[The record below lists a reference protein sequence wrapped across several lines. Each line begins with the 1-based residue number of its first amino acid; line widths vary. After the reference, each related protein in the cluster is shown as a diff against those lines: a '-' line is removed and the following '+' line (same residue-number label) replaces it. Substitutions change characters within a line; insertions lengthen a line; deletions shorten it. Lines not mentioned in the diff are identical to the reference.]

1 MAAAYMRR
9 CEVECSEYLH
19 RYTASEKSGQSLLR
33 RGPGATTV
41 ASSLSL
47 LLPKIEEENQITSE
61 VLHLLSFMGPDVIT
75 KSLLRNLI
83 SAKKNYDEK
92 IAERNKDS
100 LKNQLSV
107 NGSLP
112 ACLILCGVA
121 LLLMSPRIL
130 PAIDRQRAALIV
142 LASTASSIFV
152 LSIGAASEKANT
164 LSNKQDTS
172 ASRSFSAFE
181 YEQSDISWDILKSFS
196 LLSVKE
202 GKGSVHRLL
211 AAAMRSCQS
220 QEESLYYITIG
231 IDAMVSCWTFKADST
246 ESWKSSLQLLE
257 HVKTVVAHSQEYDI
271 DALRLLNVARLSKEA
286 GVLSAMALNAF
297 VEAQVSI
304 EVTLKL
310 LERSTMAKKPEC
322 RKAKA
327 EALYELSKIHR
338 YQGRYDDANKCLMES
353 LDLNNADSCFTADTL
368 HELGILEI
376 KRHNLDAAT
385 SFLQQSLEIRRGLDD
400 TNSDQVNA
408 SATLHQLAA
417 VHVARKP
424 PSLDKAK
431 ALLQEALGLSRQIGQ
446 RAATIKQLA
455 RVTIRQGF
463 LDQAESYLDQAL
475 ELYRELYGDNKQ
487 HINIAAVRFQQGALA
502 LQRSRFT
509 NDEAQSLDYAW
520 LCFHD
525 CLRIRR
531 HVYAYASPLG
541 HSSEDTNPIH
551 LEVSCVLHELGS
563 VGLAQKRF
571 TQSMKMLEAERA
583 ILVKLAETAPR
594 SERIYQARLNN
605 LTWLRKCT
613 KEMGDDIKSASLSD
627 ERLALKIQFGLKCK
641 SERDDVSCESNVLKE
656 KAKRCRWMAR
666 RFALDKSDSEIHR
679 KELLKCLAELKDE
692 IRTASPGS
700 MADAAS
706 QFLETLLRWLD
717 QSGGRSEILAACDSL
732 R

>member
-1 MAAAYMRR
+1 MAAAYMRQ

-19 RYTASEKSGQSLLR
+19 RYTASEKNGLSLLR
-33 RGPGATTV
+33 RGPGERTV

-47 LLPKIEEENQITSE
+47 ILPKIKEENQITCE

-83 SAKKNYDEK
+83 GAKKNFDEK
-92 IAERNKDS
+92 MAEGGKA
-100 LKNQLSV
+100 KNQLSI

-112 ACLILCGVA
+112 ACLLSGVA
-121 LLLMSPRIL
+121 LLLMSPRMLSTIGRRRTVFIIL
-130 PAIDRQRAALIV
+130 L
-142 LASTASSIFV
+142 STASSIFV
-152 LSIGAASEKANT
+152 LSRGAASENATTQMKRI
-164 LSNKQDTS
+164 TS
-172 ASRSFSAFE
+172 ESRSFSAFE

-211 AAAMRSCQS
+211 SAAMRSCQS
-220 QEESLYYITIG
+220 QKESLYYITICV
-231 IDAMVSCWTFKADST
+231 DAMVSCWTFKADTT
-246 ESWKSSLQLLE
+246 ESWKNSLQFLE
-257 HVKTVVAHSQEYDI
+257 HVKSVVAHSQDYDI
-271 DALRLLNVARLSKEA
+271 DALRLFSIARLSKEA

-297 VEAQVSI
+297 VEAQASI
-304 EVTLKL
+304 EIALKL
-310 LERSTMAKKPEC
+310 LERPTTAKKPEF

-338 YQGRYDDANKCLMES
+338 YQGRYDDANKCLVES
-353 LDLNNADSCFTADTL
+353 LGINNVEDCLTADTF

-385 SFLQQSLEIRRGLDD
+385 LNLQKSLDIRRGLDD
-400 TNSDQVNA
+400 DNSDQVNA

-446 RAATIKQLA
+446 RAATMKQLA
-455 RVTIRQGF
+455 RCTIRQGF

-475 ELYRELYGDNKQ
+475 ELYLELYGDNKM

-509 NDEAQSLDYAW
+509 NNDEAQSLDNAW
-520 LCFHD
+520 RCFHE

-531 HVYAYASPLG
+531 HVYAYASPLC
-541 HSSEDTNPIH
+541 HSADETNPIH
-551 LEVSCVLHELGS
+551 LEVSCVLHELGA
-563 VGLAQKRF
+563 VGYSQKRF
-571 TQSMKMLEAERA
+571 TQSMKMLDAERA
-583 ILVKLAETAPR
+583 ILSALAETAPR
-594 SERIYQARLNN
+594 NERIYQARLTN

-613 KEMGDDIKSASLSD
+613 KEIGDDKHAASLSD
-627 ERLALKIQFGLKCK
+627 ERLALKNQFGQKFHAK
-641 SERDDVSCESNVLKE
+641 SNSVPCGSVLLQK
-656 KAKRCRWMAR
+656 KAMECRWLAR
-666 RFALDKSDSEIHR
+666 RSALEKSDSEIHR
-679 KELLKCLAELKDE
+679 DGLLKCLAELKDE
-692 IRTASPGS
+692 IRTASPGP
-700 MADAAS
+700 MAEAAS
-706 QFLETLLRWLD
+706 QFLERMLLWVD
-717 QSGGRSEILAACDSL
+717 QSGGGSEILAACDTL

>member
-1 MAAAYMRR
+1 MAAAYMRQ
-9 CEVECSEYLH
+9 CEVECSEYLY
-19 RYTASEKSGQSLLR
+19 RYTASEKNGQSFLR
-33 RGPGATTV
+33 RGPGETTV

-47 LLPKIEEENQITSE
+47 ILPKIREENQIAAE

-83 SAKKNYDEK
+83 GAKKNFDEK
-92 IAERNKDS
+92 ITEGKKA
-100 LKNQLSV
+100 KNQLSA

-112 ACLILCGVA
+112 ACLLSGVA
-121 LLLMSPRIL
+121 LLLMSPRML
-130 PAIDRQRAALIV
+130 STMGRQRSVFIILLSA
-142 LASTASSIFV
+142 ASSIFV
-152 LSIGAASEKANT
+152 LSRGAASENATTQMKPI
-164 LSNKQDTS
+164 TS
-172 ASRSFSAFE
+172 ESRSFSAFE
-181 YEQSDISWDILKSFS
+181 YEQSDISWGILKSFS

-211 AAAMRSCQS
+211 SAAMRSCQS
-220 QEESLYYITIG
+220 KEESLYYITIC
-231 IDAMVSCWTFKADST
+231 IDAMVSCWTFKIDTT
-246 ESWKSSLQLLE
+246 ESWKISLQVLE
-257 HVKTVVAHSQEYDI
+257 HVKSIVAHSQEYDI
-271 DALRLLNVARLSKEA
+271 DAVRLFNIARLSKEA

-310 LERSTMAKKPEC
+310 LERSTMENKPEF

-338 YQGRYDDANKCLMES
+338 YQGHYDDANKCLIES
-353 LDLNNADSCFTADTL
+353 LGINNANDCLTADTL

-385 SFLQQSLEIRRGLDD
+385 LNLEKSLQIRRGLDD
-400 TNSDQVNA
+400 TNSGRLNG

-446 RAATIKQLA
+446 RAATMKQLA
-455 RVTIRQGF
+455 RCTIRQGF

-475 ELYRELYGDNKQ
+475 ELYLELYGDNKL
-487 HINIAAVRFQQGALA
+487 HINIAAVLFQQGALA

-509 NDEAQSLDYAW
+509 KNEETQLLDNAW
-520 LCFHD
+520 RCFHE

-541 HSSEDTNPIH
+541 HSAEDANPIH
-551 LEVSCVLHELGS
+551 LEVSCVLHELGA
-563 VGLAQKRF
+563 VGYAQKRF
-571 TQSMKMLEAERA
+571 TQSIKMLDAERE
-583 ILVKLAETAPR
+583 ILSALAETAPHN
-594 SERIYQARLNN
+594 ERIYQARLTN

-613 KEMGDDIKSASLSD
+613 KEMGDDTKAASLSD
-627 ERLALKIQFGLKCK
+627 ERLALKNQYGINSNSKGT
-641 SERDDVSCESNVLKE
+641 DVHCESVLLQK
-656 KAKRCRWMAR
+656 KALECRWLAR
-666 RFALDKSDSEIHR
+666 RFALEKSDSEIHR
-679 KELLKCLAELKDE
+679 NRLLKCIAELKDE
-692 IRTASPGS
+692 IRTSSSGP
-700 MADAAS
+700 MTEVAS
-706 QFLETLLRWLD
+706 QFQETLLLWVD
-717 QSGGRSEILAACDSL
+717 QSGGGSEILMACDSL

>member
-1 MAAAYMRR
+1 MAAAYMRQ

-19 RYTASEKSGQSLLR
+19 RYTASEKNGISLLR
-33 RGPGATTV
+33 RGPGETTV

-47 LLPKIEEENQITSE
+47 ILPKIKEENQITSE
-61 VLHLLSFMGPDVIT
+61 VLNLLSFMGPDVIT

-83 SAKKNYDEK
+83 GAKKNFDEK
-92 IAERNKDS
+92 MAEGEKA
-100 LKNQLSV
+100 KNQLSL

-112 ACLILCGVA
+112 ACILSGVA
-121 LLLMSPRIL
+121 LLLMSPRMLTTIG
-130 PAIDRQRAALIV
+130 RQRAVFIIL
-142 LASTASSIFV
+142 LSTASSIFL
-152 LSIGAASEKANT
+152 LSRGADSENATTQMKRI
-164 LSNKQDTS
+164 TS
-172 ASRSFSAFE
+172 ESRSFSAFE

-211 AAAMRSCQS
+211 SAAMRSCQS
-220 QEESLYYITIG
+220 QEESLYYITICV
-231 IDAMVSCWTFKADST
+231 DAMVSCWTFKADAT
-246 ESWKSSLQLLE
+246 ESWKNSLQFLE
-257 HVKTVVAHSQEYDI
+257 HVKSVVAHSQDYDI
-271 DALRLLNVARLSKEA
+271 DALRLFSIARLSKEA

-297 VEAQVSI
+297 VEAQASI
-304 EVTLKL
+304 EIALTL
-310 LERSTMAKKPEC
+310 LERSNTAKKPEF

-338 YQGRYDDANKCLMES
+338 YQGRYDDANKCLVES
-353 LDLNNADSCFTADTL
+353 LGINNAEDCLTADTF

-385 SFLQQSLEIRRGLDD
+385 LNLQKSLDIRRGLDD
-400 TNSDQVNA
+400 DNSDQVNA

-446 RAATIKQLA
+446 RAATMKQLA
-455 RVTIRQGF
+455 RCTIRQGF

-475 ELYRELYGDNKQ
+475 ELYLELYGDNKL

-509 NDEAQSLDYAW
+509 NNDEAQSLDNAW
-520 LCFHD
+520 RCFHE

-531 HVYAYASPLG
+531 HVYAYASPLC
-541 HSSEDTNPIH
+541 HSADDTNPIH
-551 LEVSCVLHELGS
+551 LEVSCVLHELGA
-563 VGLAQKRF
+563 VGYSQKRF
-571 TQSMKMLEAERA
+571 TQSMKMLDAERA
-583 ILVKLAETAPR
+583 ILSALAEISPR
-594 SERIYQARLNN
+594 NERIYQARLTN

-613 KEMGDDIKSASLSD
+613 KEMGDDKHAASLSD
-627 ERLALKIQFGLKCK
+627 ERLALKNQFGQSFHAK
-641 SERDDVSCESNVLKE
+641 SNSVPCGSVLLQK
-656 KAKRCRWMAR
+656 KAMECRWLAR
-666 RFALDKSDSEIHR
+666 RFALEKSDSEIHR
-679 KELLKCLAELKDE
+679 NGLLKCLAELKDE
-692 IRTASPGS
+692 IRTASPGP
-700 MADAAS
+700 MAEAAS
-706 QFLETLLRWLD
+706 QFLERLLLWVD
-717 QSGGRSEILAACDSL
+717 QSGGGSEILAACDTL